1 MDTSSATK
9 ILIFYVRL
17 KLSSDLTPLPL
28 KRSGVPVVCSLS
40 HITPQYRLPHVF
52 FFLFS
57 CPLFPYYL
65 PCECAVRAAVCVHLL
80 FHHTVACRNHAA
92 PALLSCN
99 QPPFRLPGAHGSQ
112 WAFLLSDLSYLC
124 LLDSHNYLTHS
135 TYVLLGDTECIRNCG
150 MDAIHCV
157 SLSCHVHRF
166 KTGVS
171 EVTYIFVTRQI

>member
-1 MDTSSATK
+1 MQWVSCCVLFVTHNATISSAA
-9 ILIFYVRL
+9 
-17 KLSSDLTPLPL
+17 
-28 KRSGVPVVCSLS
+28 C
-40 HITPQYRLPHVF
+40 F

-65 PCECAVRAAVCVHLL
+65 LCEWAVRAAVCVHLL

-112 WAFLLSDLSYLC
+112 CAFSLSDLSYLC
-124 LLDSHNYLTHS
+124 LLDSRNYLTHS

-157 SLSCHVHRF
+157 SLSCHVRRF

-171 EVTYIFVTRQI
+171 EVTYILVTRQILCHFTTNDIHS